1 MIEMRLRGTLKDME
15 AMIETL
21 KFNYTVLS
29 VSKPYKDGGDSEL
42 YRIYIKIE
50 AIEVLG

>member
-1 MIEMRLRGTLKDME
+1 MIEIRLRGTLKDME

-29 VSKPYKDGGDSEL
+29 VSKPYRDKDSSL